1 MIGGRLQRGDD
12 RSITRVKRKA
22 ATAWAPS
29 AGRPRARARLGGAGG
44 RRARV
49 SWECR
54 HGSDHHAGERGVE
67 EPAGTRP
74 PQTPTTPA
82 CTADCTPASRAAH
95 TGAIE
100 VVLSRR
106 GSASDTDPSDL
117 RRARSANVRRDR
129 VDEPRWMFAATID
142 ANVHRR
148 PAGNHGWTFAATI
161 DANVQRR
168 PHHHRGWTFACT
180 RSDCPP
186 STRPPSP
193 PFSTPTSSRSTAAT
207 DSI

>member
-1 MIGGRLQRGDD
+1 MVNWRGRYAQSGIKGLKDAP
-12 RSITRVKRKA
+12 RS
-22 ATAWAPS
+22 
-29 AGRPRARARLGGAGG
+29 GRPLTHGPRPRTHGPDNRASSIAKA
-44 RRARV
+44 
-49 SWECR
+49 C
-54 HGSDHHAGERGVE
+54 
-67 EPAGTRP
+67 TRP

-95 TGAIE
+95 TDATE

-117 RRARSANVRRDR
+117 GRARSANVRRDR
-129 VDEPRWMFAATID
+129 VYEPRWMFAATID

-193 PFSTPTSSRSTAAT
+193 PFSTPTSSRSTAAI